1 MEGEEEIRRYL
12 TDTIGEEGCGGACSE
27 ADISWGEEGW
37 TLKMCGFMEPWKLGR
52 TTEEA
57 KENIKSD
64 LCLPRI
70 WSDLM
75 LINKWLLTRICG
87 SFVV

>member
-27 ADISWGEEGW
+27 ADIFWCEEGW

-57 KENIKSD
+57 KENIKTYASQGFG
-64 LCLPRI
+64 
-70 WSDLM
+70 
-75 LINKWLLTRICG
+75 LT
-87 SFVV
+87 